1 MYNSH
6 WTQWKYLFYPGMAR
20 SDLKLAGNANI
31 MLTMKM
37 LILKDPATEIF
48 PLFHDAAFFYGL
60 FLT

>member
-1 MYNSH
+1 
-6 WTQWKYLFYPGMAR
+6 
-20 SDLKLAGNANI
+20 